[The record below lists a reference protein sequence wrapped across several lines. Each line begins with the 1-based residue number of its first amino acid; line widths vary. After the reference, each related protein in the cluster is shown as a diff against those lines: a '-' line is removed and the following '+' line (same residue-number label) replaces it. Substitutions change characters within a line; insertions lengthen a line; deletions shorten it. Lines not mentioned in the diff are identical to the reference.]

1 MKKAKSQFLI
11 LMVTIACVLYIC
23 KLNNRTPFETMQ
35 YYSND
40 VAELLFEEPTDGNL
54 EVVFYLD
61 DNGNIWCS
69 ILRKQLLGYHIL
81 RISGAIS
88 PKSTSTTGITSSFQ
102 SHKKILWVNWRIVT
116 DSTVQAVAFGESKMN
131 MTEITPYGYR
141 ICWLI
146 GEGPIETLDE
156 VYTEIK

>member
-40 VAELLFEEPTDGNL
+40 VAELL
-54 EVVFYLD
+54 
-61 DNGNIWCS
+61 CS

-102 SHKKILWVNWRIVT
+102 SHQKILWVNWRIVT
-116 DSTVQAVAFGESKMN
+116 DSTVQAVAFGESN
-131 MTEITPYGYR
+131 MD
-141 ICWLI
+141 
-146 GEGPIETLDE
+146 IEFAG
-156 VYTEIK
+156 